1 MSMWG
6 SSMWVG
12 KAHSTNQVPNLRTY
26 GWTACAAPTLPPP
39 IEPTPLAM
47 PGDDGRRLTMSR
59 ADRQAF
65 HSCESQTKRTRSA
78 QRNGAFDRGSNAAGR
93 ERISAFKAARVR
105 NPADRRRV
113 SMAWK
118 GYTSWLCKCNDFSM

>member
-12 KAHSTNQVPNLRTY
+12 KAHSTNQVPNFRTY

-59 ADRQAF
+59 ADPKRSTTARARPRGLG
-65 HSCESQTKRTRSA
+65 QT
-78 QRNGAFDRGSNAAGR
+78 NGT
-93 ERISAFKAARVR
+93 ERLTAARTLQGQEL
-105 NPADRRRV
+105 
-113 SMAWK
+113 MAK
-118 GYTSWLCKCNDFSM
+118 SKNLCF